1 MSKTKKYLS
10 LLLLIVITIG
20 FVSCQSKEE
29 NKTIKIA
36 ASVRPH
42 AEILKEAAKKLQ
54 NEGIDLEV
62 LEFTDYVMPNQA
74 CVSRDVDANY
84 FQHKPYLEQYNRQ
97 NNSDLLALSPI
108 HYEPFG
114 LYAGKKDSL
123 EEIEKGVSIGL
134 PNDVS
139 NQARALLILEKLG
152 WIKLPTGK
160 DPLEVTVL
168 DIDNSIYEINFSEL
182 AAEQLPRSLKDLDYA
197 IINGNY
203 ALEAGLNPLND
214 ALISEDQESEA
225 AKTFANVLVCR
236 SEDKDRPQLIKL
248 VEALKS
254 EEIKEFILETYKG
267 AVLPLDN

>member
-1 MSKTKKYLS
+1 MSKIKKVLS
-10 LLLLIVITIG
+10 LLLVIVIALG
-20 FVSCQSKEE
+20 FVACQNKEE

-42 AEILKEAAKKLQ
+42 AEILKAATKKLQ
-54 NEGIDLEV
+54 NEGIELEV

-74 CVSRDVDANY
+74 TVSGDVDANY
-84 FQHKPYLEQYNRQ
+84 FQHRPYLEQYNSQ
-97 NNSDLLALSPI
+97 NNSDLVVLAAI

-114 LYAGKKDSL
+114 LYAGKKNKLDD
-123 EEIEKGVSIGL
+123 IEKSASIGL

-139 NQARALLILEKLG
+139 NQARALLLLESLG
-152 WIKLPTGK
+152 WIKLPAGK

-168 DIDNSIYEINFSEL
+168 DIDNSLYELQFQEL

-214 ALISEDQESEA
+214 ALISEDHESEA

-236 SEDKDRPQLIKL
+236 PEDKDKPQLTKL
-248 VEALKS
+248 VEVLKS
-254 EEIKEFILETYKG
+254 TEVKDFILETYKG
-267 AVLPLDN
+267 AVIPLN